1 MRRILR
7 LVVTAAALAA
17 AAQACAQDEAA
28 SRYPN
33 RAVKIIISAPPGG
46 GLDIAARVIADRLT
60 KMWGQPFVVENR
72 PGAGGNLGAE
82 AVAQAEP
89 DGYTLLAAQPAPLTT
104 NVVMYKKLSFDPAAF
119 EPLAIMTSI
128 PNTLAVRLDLPAAS
142 IAELIAYAK
151 ANPGKLNF
159 GSQGVGTTP
168 HLTGE
173 LFARLTG
180 TKLTHVPYRGTAQAV
195 NDLVAGNVDMLFFQL
210 DSVRE
215 QYRAH
220 KVKMLA
226 VTTAAR
232 IASVPEVP
240 TMEEAGVKDFRSDS
254 WNALAA
260 PPKTPA
266 PIVAKL
272 NDAINAVLKEP
283 ETAEHLR
290 SMNMTPVGG
299 APDAA
304 KNFIRQ
310 ETERWGEV
318 IRAAKISLD

>member
-1 MRRILR
+1 M
-7 LVVTAAALAA
+7 TAAALTA
-17 AAQACAQDEAA
+17 AAQAFAQDEAVK
-28 SRYPN
+28 RYPN
-33 RAVKIIISAPPGG
+33 RAVKVIVSAPPGG

-128 PNTLAVRLDLPAAS
+128 PNTLTVRLDLPAAS
-142 IAELIAYAK
+142 VAELIDYAE

-215 QYRAH
+215 QYRAN

-226 VTTAAR
+226 VTTATR

-266 PIVAKL
+266 AIVAKL

-299 APDAA
+299 TPDAA

>member
-1 MRRILR
+1 LAVPEVDRCEEFCASLWRRPR
-7 LVVTAAALAA
+7 WWRRRKP
-17 AAQACAQDEAA
+17 
-28 SRYPN
+28 SR
-33 RAVKIIISAPPGG
+33 
-46 GLDIAARVIADRLT
+46 
-60 KMWGQPFVVENR
+60 
-72 PGAGGNLGAE
+72 
-82 AVAQAEP
+82 
-89 DGYTLLAAQPAPLTT
+89 
-104 NVVMYKKLSFDPAAF
+104 
-119 EPLAIMTSI
+119 
-128 PNTLAVRLDLPAAS
+128 TLAVRLDLPAAS
-142 IAELIAYAK
+142 VAELIAYAK

-173 LFARLTG
+173 LFARVTG
-180 TKLTHVPYRGTAQAV
+180 TQLTHVPYRGTAQAV
-195 NDLVAGNVDMLFFQL
+195 NDLIAGNVDMLFFQL

-215 QYRAH
+215 QYRAN

-226 VTTAAR
+226 VTTATR

-266 PIVAKL
+266 AIVAKL
-272 NDAINAVLKEP
+272 NDAINAVLKERD
-283 ETAEHLR
+283 TAEHLR
-290 SMNMTPVGG
+290 GMNMTPVGG

-304 KNFIRQ
+304 KFFIKQ

>member
-1 MRRILR
+1 VYGSL
-7 LVVTAAALAA
+7 
-17 AAQACAQDEAA
+17 
-28 SRYPN
+28 
-33 RAVKIIISAPPGG
+33 
-46 GLDIAARVIADRLT
+46 
-60 KMWGQPFVVENR
+60 W
-72 PGAGGNLGAE
+72 
-82 AVAQAEP
+82 
-89 DGYTLLAAQPAPLTT
+89 
-104 NVVMYKKLSFDPAAF
+104 
-119 EPLAIMTSI
+119 
-128 PNTLAVRLDLPAAS
+128 
-142 IAELIAYAK
+142 K
-151 ANPGKLNF
+151 AN
-159 GSQGVGTTP
+159 
-168 HLTGE
+168 
-173 LFARLTG
+173 
-180 TKLTHVPYRGTAQAV
+180 VPYRGTAQAV

-215 QYRAH
+215 QYRAN

-226 VTTAAR
+226 VTTATR

-266 PIVAKL
+266 AIVAKL

-299 APDAA
+299 TPDAA

-310 ETERWGEV
+310 ETERWGQV